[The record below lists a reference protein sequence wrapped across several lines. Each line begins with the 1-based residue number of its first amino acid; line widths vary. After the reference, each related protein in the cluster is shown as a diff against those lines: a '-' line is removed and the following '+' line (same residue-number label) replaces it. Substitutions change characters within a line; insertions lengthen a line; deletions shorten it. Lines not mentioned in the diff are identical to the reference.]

1 MRSKL
6 CDEWHHHSA
15 LCVISICHMCSFKVQ
30 IWDPVVVGPRS
41 NGPLVI
47 GLCPFYPLFKSQLKC
62 SSPLFSVNQESVS
75 DREWALT
82 RRWGCK
88 DGWGTARCWKSSQ
101 AVAYIGSSA
110 TRFLD
115 EFVGWF
121 TETQTC
127 FASLR
132 KRAIIQGN
140 RAIHALVAYH
150 CTVHQRRNIFL
161 CNPFYK
167 SKITVLKH

>member
-47 GLCPFYPLFKSQLKC
+47 GLCPSYPLFKSQLKC

-101 AVAYIGSSA
+101 AVANASARDLPHSCHLSWSLKTWKWSYLLWLLLQLNSLLLFVQTLYI
-110 TRFLD
+110 L
-115 EFVGWF
+115 
-121 TETQTC
+121 
-127 FASLR
+127 
-132 KRAIIQGN
+132 
-140 RAIHALVAYH
+140 YH
-150 CTVHQRRNIFL
+150 YF
-161 CNPFYK
+161 FYCENWWHF
-167 SKITVLKH
+167 I